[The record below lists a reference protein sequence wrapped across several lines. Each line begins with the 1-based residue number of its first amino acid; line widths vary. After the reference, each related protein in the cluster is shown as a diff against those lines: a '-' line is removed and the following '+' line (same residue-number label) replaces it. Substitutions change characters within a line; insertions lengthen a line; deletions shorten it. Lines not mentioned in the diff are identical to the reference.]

1 MNLEI
6 IPKMQWYRRLLRR
19 FNTVFTGQAALQ
31 NKLDAQT
38 AEIRRLYQEQQA
50 STAEMLK
57 NLQQDFAQ
65 RKKELHLLQEIHR
78 NIEERLQCVQKSQ
91 QSIEERLQCVQ
102 KSQQS
107 IEERLQCVQ
116 KSQQSIEERL
126 QCVQKSQQSIEHI
139 RNDLCLIQD
148 SFYQGLQ
155 RPFAPDIEKKS
166 CEYQRL
172 LRLHELLHL
181 RDVEGGTLVRIG
193 REHDGG
199 YLMLDEF
206 HPGMIAYSF
215 GISDDVSW
223 DKAMAERD
231 IACFM
236 YDHTIDKLPEEHK
249 FFHWSREGICGAE
262 HQEHCRTLEA
272 FIKSNG
278 HEERNDLIL
287 KMDVEGTEWDAVAAT
302 SSATLALFSQI
313 VFELHDVYSAVLH
326 NKICAVL
333 SKLNKTHQP
342 VYVHGNNWADYE
354 RAGDL
359 VMPWALEVLYVR
371 KNDHNFRESSHFY
384 PLEQDMPNKANRRDI
399 RLGVWNTH

>member
-19 FNTVFTGQAALQ
+19 FNTVFTRQETLQ
-31 NKLDAQT
+31 NKLDAQF
-38 AEIRRLYQEQQA
+38 IDINRLCQEQYA
-50 STAEMLK
+50 DTIEVIK
-57 NLQQDFAQ
+57 NLQRDFSIFNE
-65 RKKELHLLQEIHR
+65 ELHIIQNKQQNIEENLQDLQKIHR
-78 NIEERLQCVQKSQ
+78 NV
-91 QSIEERLQCVQ
+91 
-102 KSQQS
+102 
-107 IEERLQCVQ
+107 
-116 KSQQSIEERL
+116 
-126 QCVQKSQQSIEHI
+126 EHI
-139 RNDLCLIQD
+139 QNNFCFIQD
-148 SFYQGLQ
+148 GLYQLHQ
-155 RPFAPDIEKKS
+155 RPFSPEIEKKS
-166 CEYQRL
+166 YEYQRL
-172 LRLHELLHL
+172 LHLHELLYL

-206 HPGMIAYSF
+206 RPGMIAYSF
-215 GISDDVSW
+215 GISDDISW
-223 DKAMAERD
+223 DRAMAERG

-236 YDHTIDKLPEEHK
+236 YDHTIDSLPEEHK
-249 FFHWSREGICGAE
+249 LFHWSREGICGSE
-262 HQEHCRTLEA
+262 HLEHCRTLES

-278 HEERNDLIL
+278 HEGRNDLIL
-287 KMDVEGTEWDAVAAT
+287 KMDVEGAEWDAIAAT
-302 SSATLALFSQI
+302 DSSTLAQFSQI

-326 NKICAVL
+326 NKICTVL
-333 SKLNKTHQP
+333 SKLNETHQP

-371 KNDHNFRESSHFY
+371 KNDHTFRESSHFY